1 MTPPRHPNRMLAALL
16 VEADWS
22 ATDLSRAVN
31 ALGAAQGLHLRY
43 DRASVARWLDGAR
56 PSPPAVHLIGQV
68 LSRRLGRR
76 VTLQGTGLTE
86 PSADVAPVLRAARP
100 GGDPVRRLAALCH
113 ADADPARR
121 GALATAALATPP
133 RLHTGWGGRRPELPP
148 ADPRAPRVP
157 ADAPARLEAAALRTA
172 LQGER
177 FGGAH
182 GRPTL
187 AGFLAA
193 EVVPLLTAPAH
204 PSVRRTLFT
213 GAAQLTMLLAG
224 RTGEIGHPALARH
237 YYDVA
242 LALARTAGDL
252 ASYTVV
258 LRCLSMQAHH
268 LGNHQQAT
276 ALGDTAVDL
285 AGGAVP
291 DAVRAYLHAGRAAV
305 GAGAGRGR
313 GAGADLLAA
322 ERCLARATGPE
333 GPFTSYPETALR
345 YQRAEVLSYLSDH
358 RAALGELELSLAC
371 RPSDHHK
378 ARTLLHAQ
386 IAHTLLA
393 LDEIDGAVDHSFQ
406 ALRHHQQLA
415 AGSTHG
421 ALPRLAHRLLPYRS
435 NPRVRDFRESLWPN
449 AK

>member
-1 MTPPRHPNRMLAALL
+1 MTLPRHPNRMLAALL
-16 VEADWS
+16 TEADWS
-22 ATDLSRAVN
+22 ATDLARAVN
-31 ALGAAQGLHLRY
+31 TLGAAQGLRLRY

-56 PSPPAVHLIGQV
+56 PRPPVAHLVGQV
-68 LSRRLGRR
+68 LGQRLGRR
-76 VTLQGTGLTE
+76 VTLQGTGFAE
-86 PSADVAPVLRAARP
+86 PTPGVAPVLRAALR

-121 GALATAALATPP
+121 GALAGAALAHPP
-133 RLHTGWGGRRPELPP
+133 RLHTGWGGHHPELPP

-157 ADAPARLEAAALRTA
+157 ASAPARLEAVALRTV
-172 LQGER
+172 LLGER
-177 FGGAH
+177 YGGAH
-182 GRPTL
+182 GRPAL

-193 EVVPLLTAPAH
+193 EAVPLLTAPAH
-204 PSVRRTLFT
+204 PAVRRALFT
-213 GAAQLTMLLAG
+213 GAAQLTLLLAG

-252 ASYTVV
+252 TSYTVV
-258 LRCLSMQAHH
+258 LRCLSVQAHQ
-268 LGNHQQAT
+268 LGRHQEAA

-322 ERCLARATGPE
+322 ETRLARATGPE

-345 YQRAEVLSYLSDH
+345 YQRAEVLSCLGDH
-358 RAALGELELSLAC
+358 RGALRELERSLAC
-371 RPSDHHK
+371 RPADHHK
-378 ARTLLHAQ
+378 ARALLHAR
-386 IAHTLLA
+386 IADSLLT
-393 LDEIDGAVDHSFQ
+393 LDEIDGAADHALR
-406 ALRHHQQLA
+406 ALRHHRQLA
-415 AGSTHG
+415 AGSAHG
-421 ALPRLAHRLLPYRS
+421 TLPGLARRLAPHQG
-435 NPRVRDFRESLWPN
+435 NPRVREFREALRP
-449 AK
+449 AAG